1 MKCFFKDDR
10 QLTILLVYLKK
21 KSSTPL
27 MGQIFD
33 QTNSILVIE
42 DDLAILEWFTK
53 HNLKRLFYPAAISH
67 LSCAFDIRKFM
78 VYLSFNL

>member
-1 MKCFFKDDR
+1 MSALTR
-10 QLTILLVYLKK
+10 QTIN
-21 KSSTPL
+21 
-27 MGQIFD
+27 ID

-53 HNLKRLFYPAAISH
+53 HYLKRLFYPAAISR